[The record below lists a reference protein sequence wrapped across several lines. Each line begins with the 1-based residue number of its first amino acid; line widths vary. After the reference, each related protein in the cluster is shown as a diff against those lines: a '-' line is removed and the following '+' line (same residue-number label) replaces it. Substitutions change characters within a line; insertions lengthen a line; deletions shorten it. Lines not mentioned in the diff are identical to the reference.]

1 MTKRK
6 WERLY
11 LTINESGRHIQY
23 ADINEDNYV
32 CNVETNDEEAKHIVH
47 CVNNFE
53 PMLEALKEIKEQAIL
68 CMNTYE
74 TDKQFIYLTKLKQ
87 LSNIIIKNA
96 EKHND

>member
-53 PMLEALKEIKEQAIL
+53 PMLEALKELCQAREDIGMDGVRL
-68 CMNTYE
+68 DLTYV
-74 TDKQFIYLTKLKQ
+74 KKA
-87 LSNIIIKNA
+87 IKNA
-96 EKHND
+96 EEEKT